1 MSIKGVIFDLDGLIL
16 DTEKLYQ
23 RFWREAARKCGFD
36 MSRETALALRSLD
49 KTLARKMLCEN
60 FGEGFDFDLV
70 KKKRIELMSAY
81 VDEHGVEA
89 KPGVRELTDHL
100 RRSGIKTAIA
110 TATNYERT
118 NDYLKRAGVRDCFEL
133 IFCACDLERGKPY
146 PDVYLY
152 ACDKLGLSP
161 SECIAL
167 EDSPNGVKSAYAAGC
182 RVICVPDGGESPGKR
197 PEAVPGEFSASSGVS
212 PRRKLSPSVVS
223 DGASCG
229 EYESYGGESIEP
241 YVTAWAQSLTD
252 FFGIIQNIS

>member
-70 KKKRIELMSAY
+70 KKTRIELMSAY

-89 KPGVRELTDHL
+89 KTGVRELTDHL

-118 NDYLKRAGVRDCFEL
+118 NDYLTRAGVRDCFEL
-133 IFCACDLERGKPY
+133 IFCACDLPHGKPY

-152 ACDKLGLSP
+152 ACGKLGLSA

-167 EDSPNGVKSAYAAGC
+167 EDSPNGVKSAYSAGC
-182 RVICVPDGGESPGKR
+182 KVVCVPDGGVLPLT
-197 PEAVPGEFSASSGVS
+197 VPGEFSASAGLS
-212 PRRKLSPSVVS
+212 PRRDVLPSVVS
-223 DGASCG
+223 DGVLCG
-229 EYESYGGESIEP
+229 EYEAYGGESIEP
-241 YVTAWAQSLTD
+241 YVTAWARSLD
-252 FFGIIQNIS
+252 EVIGIIQNIS